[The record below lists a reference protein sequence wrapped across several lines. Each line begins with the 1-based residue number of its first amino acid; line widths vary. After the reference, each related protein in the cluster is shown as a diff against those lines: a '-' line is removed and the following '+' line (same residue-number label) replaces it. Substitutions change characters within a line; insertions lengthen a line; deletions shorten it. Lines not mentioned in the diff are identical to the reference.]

1 MTIWKQFQKI
11 VSLNQT
17 INWQLF
23 FFSSKSNCRT
33 RAAQYKH
40 TKQKNL
46 KSPAK
51 QLGLSRPNRTTRPNC
66 PTTTW
71 FRPEPKVQ
79 SVGDGFPFSKT
90 DTGVSS
96 GEFTS
101 PKPVQPEPDRS
112 YKKSGQIL
120 KKQARSGEISTRS
133 SKISTRSGYIWWD
146 LARSG
151 QTQQFLAKK
160 KNADFRK
167 NQVSIENFPYSGKM
181 F

>member
-1 MTIWKQFQKI
+1 MLFKI
-11 VSLNQT
+11 
-17 INWQLF
+17 F
-23 FFSSKSNCRT
+23 FFFFFKKLLCQRNRHLRVETIILYFEFC
-33 RAAQYKH
+33 
-40 TKQKNL
+40 KNG
-46 KSPAK
+46 PDIPRCTCHH
-51 QLGLSRPNRTTRPNC
+51 LGYPD
-66 PTTTW
+66 PTGARQPDQTV
-71 FRPEPKVQ
+71 RRQPDSGPEPKVL

-90 DTGVSS
+90 DTDGSS
-96 GEFTS
+96 GGFAS